1 MCSPQAQTN
10 ISAAEAEAGDA
21 SAKQWLRMQNIGR
34 AGGESCKK
42 QNYFIKLR
50 KSSPNKN
57 VSVMK
62 QKQWSDV
69 SFSCEKEIYSLFL

>member
-1 MCSPQAQTN
+1 MCAQAQIN
-10 ISAAEAEAGDA
+10 ITIAEAEAA
-21 SAKQWLRMQNIGR
+21 NSSAKQWLRRQNIGR

-57 VSVMK
+57 VSLMK
-62 QKQWSDV
+62 QKQWTFDV
-69 SFSCEKEIYSLFL
+69 CIREILK